1 MQSFRGFAGVF
12 GYEGDIY
19 TRNLTPG
26 KTVYGEQTI
35 SDGGV
40 EYRSWT
46 PSRSK
51 LSAAIKCGLGKYFL
65 QPASKVLYLGA
76 ANGTTVSH
84 VSDICTAGMIF
95 AVEIS
100 ARSGRDL
107 VELSK
112 SRNNIYPIIGD
123 ARTPGGYMSL
133 VDLGVDVLYQDVA
146 QRDQADIFLKNAHM
160 YLKSGGTGYLML
172 KTKSVD
178 VTTSAEKV
186 LKRTLEMLKD
196 GGLDIVETVDIS
208 RYEKEHYAIAVRME

>member
-1 MQSFRGFAGVF
+1 MQPFRGFAGVF
-12 GYEGDIY
+12 EHQGDIY

-26 KTVYGEQTI
+26 KTVYGEPTI
-35 SDGGV
+35 FDSGV

-46 PSRSK
+46 PTRSK
-51 LSAAIKCGLGKYFL
+51 LSAAIKCGLKEYFL
-65 QPASKVLYLGA
+65 KPASKVLYLGA

-112 SRNNIYPIIGD
+112 SRNNVYPIIGD
-123 ARTPGGYMSL
+123 ARTPGGYISL
-133 VDLGVDVLYQDVA
+133 VDIGVDIIYQDVA
-146 QRDQADIFLKNAHM
+146 QRDQANIFLKNAHM

-178 VTTSAEKV
+178 VAASAEEV
-186 LKRTLEMLKD
+186 LKKTQKQLKD
-196 GGLDIVETVDIS
+196 GGLNIVETINLS